1 MEVQCPRCGV
11 ELEVDDDSV
20 GRLTICPRCS
30 GDFRVEA
37 EVAGG
42 VDGSF
47 GASADRFT
55 AAGRGRSQATP
66 PRGWGIGQVNAG
78 LGLIRCPACARTL
91 SIDRSMIG
99 HSMIC
104 PTCRH
109 RLKVPLPVEGSDPS
123 VVQEAILE
131 EEQRVTPASDPPA
144 VSMPRFPDD
153 DLGSAPLP
161 TTFPSGSWPGTGDV
175 LVAPVTEAPRG
186 YRAPAIAQMVL
197 AGLGISVNLPSLGV
211 SLMQGGGTQSI
222 MFAVALA
229 ANWLALYGA
238 LHMYNQQSYF
248 RAKLGA
254 WAAFYPLGGCCFLP
268 TPFAVWSLIRLHEPG
283 ASSDFRNP

>member
-1 MEVQCPRCGV
+1 
-11 ELEVDDDSV
+11 
-20 GRLTICPRCS
+20 
-30 GDFRVEA
+30 
-37 EVAGG
+37 
-42 VDGSF
+42 
-47 GASADRFT
+47 
-55 AAGRGRSQATP
+55 
-66 PRGWGIGQVNAG
+66 
-78 LGLIRCPACARTL
+78 
-91 SIDRSMIG
+91 
-99 HSMIC
+99 
-104 PTCRH
+104 
-109 RLKVPLPVEGSDPS
+109 
-123 VVQEAILE
+123 
-131 EEQRVTPASDPPA
+131 
-144 VSMPRFPDD
+144 
-153 DLGSAPLP
+153 
-161 TTFPSGSWPGTGDV
+161 
-175 LVAPVTEAPRG
+175 VTEAPRG